1 MRLTEFYK
9 KMVIFG
15 LAPSTKFLE
24 SVVSAFEEKV
34 IKPGYIAPQVPH
46 GAKVPNLVELSKQKP
61 FNKYFVYS
69 VSLDGKL
76 RASHISLVTIMEIYQ
91 SNKHCLNLQELLR
104 K

>member
-1 MRLTEFYK
+1 MRLSEFYK

-24 SVVSAFEEKV
+24 SVIGAFEDKV
-34 IKPGYIAPQVPH
+34 IKPGFNVPNIPE
-46 GAKVPNLVELSKQKP
+46 GARVPNLVELSKQKP

-76 RASHISLVTIMEIYQ
+76 RASHISIDTVMEIYQ
-91 SNKHCLNLQELLR
+91 TNKHCMNLQELL
-104 K
+104 